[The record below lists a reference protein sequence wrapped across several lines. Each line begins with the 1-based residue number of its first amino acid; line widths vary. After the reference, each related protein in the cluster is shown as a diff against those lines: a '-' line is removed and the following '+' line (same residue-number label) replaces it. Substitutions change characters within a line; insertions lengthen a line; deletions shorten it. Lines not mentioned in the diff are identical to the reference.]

1 MGFKRMELKRNVSTE
16 HHSRVS
22 YRDVWFIN
30 ARPTIVRLITSGN
43 DEEKASACQLIT
55 AWMDRCYTLCHF
67 TFEAATNNPKGLMR
81 KYTTKDIVCFFY
93 GNGLEFNK
101 DKSGDGDNLIEVF
114 NSLKHDGCL
123 REGYQF
129 AHNDNFVIGGGGIPK
144 RINQNSQDNRLSVVK
159 VAPDTWVFTPLV
171 KIDELFME
179 AIIVN
184 EE

>member
-67 TFEAATNNPKGLMR
+67 TFDAATKNPRDLMR
-81 KYTTKDIVCFFY
+81 KYKTRDIVCFFY
-93 GNGLEFNK
+93 GNGLEFNE
-101 DKSGDGDNLIEVF
+101 DKTGDGDNLIEVF

-123 REGYQF
+123 REGYKF
-129 AHNDNFVIGGGGIPK
+129 TPYGPLVLDDAVIPK
-144 RINQNSQDNRLSVVK
+144 RNSQNSKDSLVTVSPER
-159 VAPDTWVFTPLV
+159 WVFTPLV
-171 KIDELFME
+171 KIDELFMD

>member
-1 MGFKRMELKRNVSTE
+1 MSFKRMELKRNVSTE

-67 TFEAATNNPKGLMR
+67 AFDVATNNPRKLMY
-81 KYTTKDIVCFFY
+81 KYETKDIVCFFY
-93 GNGLEFNK
+93 GNGLEFTE
-101 DKSGDGDNLIEVF
+101 DKTGDGDNLIEVF

-123 REGYQF
+123 REGYKF
-129 AHNDNFVIGGGGIPK
+129 THAAHLAWGGGDIPK
-144 RINQNSQDNRLSVVK
+144 RNKHDSQGSQDSLIKIS
-159 VAPDTWVFTPLV
+159 PDVWVFTPLV
-171 KIDELFME
+171 KIDKLFMD